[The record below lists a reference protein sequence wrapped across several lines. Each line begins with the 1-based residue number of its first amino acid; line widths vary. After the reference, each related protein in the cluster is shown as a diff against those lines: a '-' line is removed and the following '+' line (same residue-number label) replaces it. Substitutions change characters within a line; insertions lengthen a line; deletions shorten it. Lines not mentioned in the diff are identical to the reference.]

1 MASLRLSPVRGGLI
15 VRGCEVIAQ
24 LASVPAFFLFRIA
37 AGLVLLKLSASLL
50 PVAGFTDFTQF
61 MLFAGL
67 LNLAAVGG
75 AQNGLIRQ
83 AAASDD
89 AAALSRVHGAGLLI
103 WGVAAPVA
111 AVCII
116 LGSGRIC
123 RILIGNFDQR
133 WAVVTIAL
141 VALAA
146 GPGQIWCSILSGRK
160 QVVASLA
167 AQATGLAAGTAIAAG
182 LIARGEPLAATIGFA
197 SGSLVTMAVAGRAVL
212 RLRLARVPLAIA
224 RREARALLTYSAAF
238 AAMTG
243 WSSILLFGLRA
254 HYRANFGTVPLGYW
268 LVANRISDMS
278 TQLLGLFLIQFFV
291 PHFAMLRTEP
301 ERRALVVRCWAV
313 GAAVMGLVPLVFSL
327 LAPGLV
333 HLFLS
338 DAYRPAI
345 PAIRT
350 YMIGDTLRV
359 WASIAMF
366 AAFARGHPARCAA
379 IEIATLALMAAIM
392 LLLAAQGH
400 VGAPF
405 IGYCSAYATTAAI
418 ATIVFLAR
426 GTTRSSRPVLAG
438 EA

>member
-1 MASLRLSPVRGGLI
+1 
-15 VRGCEVIAQ
+15 VIAQ
-24 LASVPAFFLFRIA
+24 LASVPAFFLLRIM

-61 MLFAGL
+61 MLFAAL

-83 AAASDD
+83 AAASGD
-89 AAALSRVHGAGLLI
+89 AATLSRVHGAGLLI
-103 WGVAAPVA
+103 WGVAAPVL
-111 AVCII
+111 AVAIAF
-116 LGSGRIC
+116 GSGRIC
-123 RILIGNFDQR
+123 RILIDSTDQR

-141 VALAA
+141 VALAT

-167 AQATGLAAGTAIAAG
+167 AQAIGLAAGTGAAAW
-182 LIARGEPLAATIGFA
+182 LIARGQPLAATIAFA
-197 SGSLVTMAVAGRAVL
+197 GGSLVTMAVAGRSVA
-212 RLRLARVPLAIA
+212 RLRIARVPLAVA
-224 RREARALLTYSAAF
+224 RREARALLTYSASF

-254 HYRANFGTVPLGYW
+254 HYRAHFGTVPLGYW

-291 PHFAMLRTEP
+291 PHFAMLRTER
-301 ERRALVVRCWAV
+301 ERRALAVRCWAV
-313 GAAVMGLVPLVFSL
+313 GVAVMGLVPLVFSL

-366 AAFARGHPARCAA
+366 TAFARGRPERCAA

-392 LLLAAQGH
+392 LLLTAEGEPR
-400 VGAPF
+400 APF
-405 IGYCSAYATTAAI
+405 IGYCGAYATTAAI
-418 ATIVFLAR
+418 ATIAFLTR
-426 GTTRSSRPVLAG
+426 GATRSRRPAVAG